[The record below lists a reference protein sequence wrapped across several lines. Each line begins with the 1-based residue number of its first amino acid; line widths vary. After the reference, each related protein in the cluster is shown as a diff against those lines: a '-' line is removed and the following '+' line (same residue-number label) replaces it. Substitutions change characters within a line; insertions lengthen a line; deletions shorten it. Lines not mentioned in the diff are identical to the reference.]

1 MKKLFSLFTLLSFAV
16 TFTFAQ
22 VQPTNKVAEGTTPT
36 EGPVMELSTETVDF
50 GTIEQDSDPYRS
62 ITFKN
67 TGTEPLIIK
76 NAKGSCGCT
85 VPTYPKEPILPG
97 EEKEIKIRYATNR
110 LGKINKTV
118 TLFTNE
124 GTDVK
129 RLLKVVGKVEK
140 KPEQPAG
147 VPTVAPTILSS
158 PDNKSN

>member
-1 MKKLFSLFTLLSFAV
+1 MKKLFSLLTLLSFAV

-22 VQPTNKVAEGTTPT
+22 VQPATAPATAPAD
-36 EGPVMELSTETVDF
+36 GPVMELASETVDF

-62 ITFKN
+62 VTFKN

-124 GTDVK
+124 GKDVK
-129 RLLKVVGKVEK
+129 RMLKVVGQVKK

-147 VPTVAPTILSS
+147 VPTVAPSILST
-158 PDNKSN
+158 PDKKSN

>member
-1 MKKLFSLFTLLSFAV
+1 MKKLFSLLTILSLATFA
-16 TFTFAQ
+16 FAQ
-22 VQPTNKVAEGTTPT
+22 VQSTDEKTAAS
-36 EGPVMELSTETVDF
+36 GPVMELASETVDY
-50 GTIEQDSDPYRS
+50 GTIEQDSEPYRTVS
-62 ITFKN
+62 FKN

-118 TLFTNE
+118 TIFTNE

-129 RLLKVVGKVEK
+129 RVLKVIGEVKK
-140 KPEQPAG
+140 KPEQPEG
-147 VPTVAPTILSS
+147 VPTVPPTVIGG
-158 PDNKSN
+158 KSGN

>member
-1 MKKLFSLFTLLSFAV
+1 MKKLFSLLTLLSFAV

-22 VQPTNKVAEGTTPT
+22 VQPTTTATETTTPT
-36 EGPVMELSTETVDF
+36 TGPVMDLSSTTVDF

-124 GTDVK
+124 GADVK
-129 RLLKVVGKVEK
+129 RLLKVVGEVKK

-147 VPTVAPTILSS
+147 VPTAAPSILSS
-158 PDNKSN
+158 PDKKSN